1 MTGTIDPALFG
12 MPNATNTGV
21 PAGTSLTDYTGPTT
35 ITTPGTVID
44 GKIINGTLTVAAAD
58 VTIKNCIIQN
68 FGFWGID
75 ASDASA
81 TGNVT
86 VQNCTLTASSSM
98 DTDSA
103 IVGSGTFIGNNI
115 SNCENG
121 IRLTD
126 GASVVRDNYIHDLND
141 NFGEP
146 HLDGICLQGGQNHV
160 LIEHNTVSG
169 WDTSD
174 IFIKYEPGLDWGSI
188 NDITVRNNL
197 LYGDPKHGDPASDV
211 YVYGPNTT
219 NVTVENNYMEKPISD
234 YVAVLNANPTMS
246 GNVEWDNNTNAT
258 PYPGSAPTTPST
270 PTATSS
276 PLSAQKIASFSTDSG
291 ATGDHSTSDSVK
303 VDTAGPHTP
312 SLPSG
317 LTTFSPAAV
326 FELAEADGRS
336 IFQTSDLW
344 SHAFVAQQVDTTG
357 HVEPILG
364 SRSFMPTGTTDH
376 DVTVGNGGA
385 DTFAFSAS
393 FGRGILNDFA
403 AGAADGRSIFQTS
416 DLWSHVSATQQV
428 DTTGHVETILGMSRS
443 FMLTG
448 TTDHD
453 VTVGNGGADTF
464 AFTANFGRGILNDFA
479 AGAPA
484 QNTFQ
489 FSNSA
494 FDNLASVLSR
504 AALSGHDLG
513 IATGS
518 DTPTLHDTKLD
529 MLKNLDF
536 RFA

>member
-12 MPNATNTGV
+12 MPNATNSGV
-21 PAGTSLTDYTGPTT
+21 PAGTSLTAYTGPMT

-44 GKIINGTLTVAAAD
+44 GKIINGTLTVAAEN
-58 VTIKNCIIQN
+58 VTIKNCVVQN

-75 ASDASA
+75 ASAAAA

-103 IVGSGTFIGNNI
+103 IVGSGNFIGNNI

-141 NFGEP
+141 NFGDP

-197 LYGDPKHGDPASDV
+197 LIGDPKHGEMALASDV

-234 YVAVLNANPTMS
+234 YVAVSNANPTMS
-246 GNVEWDNNTNAT
+246 GNVFWDNRTDAT
-258 PYPGSAPTTPST
+258 PYPSSVPNSPST
-270 PTATSS
+270 PTSPSALTSA
-276 PLSAQKIASFSTDSG
+276 SAPTSGSSSNDSG
-291 ATGDHSTSDSVK
+291 GGGQTHVGATDPVAPSAPVVSSDPTPYDRLSFLSELTGWLHGST
-303 VDTAGPHTP
+303 
-312 SLPSG
+312 
-317 LTTFSPAAV
+317 
-326 FELAEADGRS
+326 
-336 IFQTSDLW
+336 
-344 SHAFVAQQVDTTG
+344 AQQVDTSG
-357 HVEPILG
+357 PVV
-364 SRSFMPTGTTDH
+364 GTSSVQAIMIGRMGMLAD
-376 DVTVGNGGA
+376 NA
-385 DTFAFSAS
+385 DTFVFGPNVSGGVSNSSAAS
-393 FGRGILNDFA
+393 
-403 AGAADGRSIFQTS
+403 
-416 DLWSHVSATQQV
+416 
-428 DTTGHVETILGMSRS
+428 
-443 FMLTG
+443 
-448 TTDHD
+448 
-453 VTVGNGGADTF
+453 
-464 AFTANFGRGILNDFA
+464 
-479 AGAPA
+479 APA
-484 QNTFQ
+484 QDTVH

-494 FDNLASVLSR
+494 FDSFASVLSR
-504 AALSGHDLG
+504 AALLGHHDAG
-513 IATGS
+513 MATGS
-518 DTPTLHDTKLD
+518 DTLMLHDTKLD
-529 MLKNLDF
+529 ALNHDF